1 MRDGRAVTRV
11 ASVLDR
17 YTEID
22 QWACFIQWSG
32 ADVLNKVDASVGL
45 VALLCSAASE
55 TDSVNAIA

>member
-1 MRDGRAVTRV
+1 M

-22 QWACFIQWSG
+22 QGARFIQRSG

-45 VALLCSAASE
+45 VALLCSTASE
-55 TDSVNAIA
+55 IDSVNVIA